1 MTRRRSR
8 RSDPATGAQFV
19 CAALQF
25 LSNPVTHVIRR
36 FGAQDF
42 TAASWASTA
51 AIAALHI
58 AAVASIGWT
67 EWNSFGFGLA
77 LLTWLFLNAFWLVL
91 LRRPAISA
99 VLSLIVIEALIAL
112 SLF

>member
-1 MTRRRSR
+1 MTRRRAR

-19 CAALQF
+19 CAALRF
-25 LSNPVTHVIRR
+25 LSNPMTQVFCR
-36 FGAQDF
+36 FGARDF
-42 TAASWASTA
+42 TAASLASTA
-51 AIAALHI
+51 ALAAVHLV
-58 AAVASIGWT
+58 AVASIGWT

-99 VLSLIVIEALIAL
+99 
-112 SLF
+112 